1 MTTRQERLA
10 AAVKASDAIDFVDP
24 DNPTVEE
31 SDAEMALLTE
41 ALGSGFVG
49 AGTASLTD
57 AEKAA
62 LLDSP
67 LYREGAVALD

>member
-1 MTTRQERLA
+1 MTTRLERLRA
-10 AAVKASDAIDFVDP
+10 AAAASVDMP
-24 DNPTVEE
+24 VNPTVAE
-31 SDAEMALLTE
+31 SDAELAALTE
-41 ALGSGFVG
+41 ALGPDFVG

-67 LYREGAVALD
+67 LYR